1 MSTTSKAVAG
11 ETPRLPPKVNSV
23 ISRRLAG
30 LPQGAREFAEWCAAY
45 GRAFRQISCA
55 ESFRARKKMLPQVSM
70 SFGAGALFGN
80 AGQRHSIS
88 LIIREVAYAGISP
101 ARRLHFHRRLAETL
115 VACGEGARQRRRI
128 ISIEREMSRRRSGNI
143 ASRAKRRFVCA
154 PIDAPYICSS
164 YGAAVHR
171 AAAQIRRFARGSLW
185 TKRVCR
191 LANGLRWAECP
202 RGVQLLEIT
211 LSGGS

>member
-1 MSTTSKAVAG
+1 MRSLWSS
-11 ETPRLPPKVNSV
+11 LPPDFMRRV
-23 ISRRLAG
+23 IPCKEEDAAASLDELWRRGIVRQCGPAAFDFTHHSRSRLRGHQPGPAITFS
-30 LPQGAREFAEWCAAY
+30 PAS
-45 GRAFRQISCA
+45 GR
-55 ESFRARKKMLPQVSM
+55 
-70 SFGAGALFGN
+70 N
-80 AGQRHSIS
+80 
-88 LIIREVAYAGISP
+88 
-101 ARRLHFHRRLAETL
+101 ARRL
-115 VACGEGARQRRRI
+115 RRRRPGRDGV
-128 ISIEREMSRRRSGNI
+128 SFRSSGRCPAGDRAII